1 METMATNGRDEGGG
15 AADRISS
22 LPDHL
27 LHTILLRLRDVAA
40 AARTSALSRRWRRVW
55 PHLPE
60 LCFPFRCPAD
70 TPVSVE
76 REQQRRVDAA
86 LAAHAAPTVTL
97 LDIALPYW
105 VAAPL
110 QNPPD
115 PDRDDPLLRFLASR
129 RVAGE
134 LRLELRGGWHD
145 FVLPLC
151 ERATV
156 ISLFLMGPTLRFQPP
171 PPLPLPA
178 AAGGGGA
185 FAALASLMI
194 IRARVYGREL
204 EDVLRSRCPRLKEL
218 LLRQIRL
225 EDDKD
230 YPVLSIHSDSLE
242 RLEVE
247 MYADF
252 VAPLQVV
259 APRLQVFV
267 PKRISAGARIVA
279 PRLLELRWHGP
290 YDPTRHDLR
299 EARRHL
305 QRLEIDKNSPAA
317 KLIGQFYAVHELHL
331 TIQVWKGTEEYDGY
345 LQLINRLP
353 KCEVLVVGFFVAQ
366 HAIKPVMLHFLNKC
380 AGVKKIVFRSLG
392 YPKDKCQCKSWE
404 CQCDGSKQSHK
415 IDDTALG
422 SLEQVEI
429 KEHMEA
435 YHKMEFIKL
444 LCEYSARF
452 QKRVTITVIEKKH
465 SVREKIC
472 NTRVPNDKVVIN
484 VRSPRA
490 GTRMDS

>member
-1 METMATNGRDEGGG
+1 METMATDGRDREDGA

-27 LHTILLRLRDVAA
+27 LHTILLRLLDVAA
-40 AARTSALSRRWRRVW
+40 AARTSTLSRRWRRVW

-60 LCFPFRCPAD
+60 LCFPFRCAAA
-70 TPVSVE
+70 TLFSVE
-76 REQQRRVDAA
+76 KEQQRRVD
-86 LAAHAAPTVTL
+86 AAPTVTL

-105 VAAPL
+105 VPAPR
-110 QNPPD
+110 QHPPD

-129 RVAGE
+129 RVSGE
-134 LRLELRGGWHD
+134 LRLELRGGWYD

-171 PPLPLPA
+171 PPLPA
-178 AAGGGGA
+178 AAAGGGA

-204 EDVLRSRCPRLKEL
+204 EDVLGSRCPRLKEL

-247 MYADF
+247 MYTDF

-259 APRLQVFV
+259 TPRLQVFV
-267 PKRISAGARIVA
+267 CKRICGGARIVA

-331 TIQVWKGTEEYDGY
+331 TIQVWQGIEEYDGY
-345 LQLINRLP
+345 LELINRLP

-380 AGVKKIVFRSLG
+380 AGVKKIVFSSLG

-452 QKRVTITVIEKKH
+452 QKRLTITVIEKK
-465 SVREKIC
+465 IQC
-472 NTRVPNDKVVIN
+472 T
-484 VRSPRA
+484 
-490 GTRMDS
+490 